1 MLDVPIRRRK
11 RSSYRVTTALVGL
24 ELCAGKLACTVLRG
38 LGAGNRPWLLDFLSQ
53 QVTLTEQRN
62 EALAKTLIFNK
73 VTKNLKIL
81 RTSLKK
87 SLKKSRLTGVAGLAA
102 GWDVHRVINISTPG
116 PMGAHSVGTV
126 STGLKIFIASPYP
139 NGSGLDPQRGASQP
153 RSASKALVG
162 G

>member
-87 SLKKSRLTGVAGLAA
+87 SDERQYWERKTLQSLAKCGNWKKNCQPSLTVNLRLLKNSENNAVVLVPRKTVRSYGLT
-102 GWDVHRVINISTPG
+102 
-116 PMGAHSVGTV
+116 
-126 STGLKIFIASPYP
+126 
-139 NGSGLDPQRGASQP
+139 
-153 RSASKALVG
+153 
-162 G
+162 